1 MSESDRPALPEVITF
16 PRDAIVETVHVSA
29 ALRVSDEIVGKMDLP
44 CFYAGKRPR
53 FVWGQVL
60 DALIERAKGQATP
73 VIPLSRRHG

>member
-1 MSESDRPALPEVITF
+1 MSESEKSPLPAVITF

-60 DALIERAKGQATP
+60 DTLAERAKGPSTP
-73 VIPLSRRHG
+73 VTPLARRHG